1 VSENE
6 LVIRVSP
13 RTLLTFALA
22 PGVSA
27 IVVFIVVSA
36 ALHRSHLGWAFGAA
50 AAWWLV
56 HVPFVLRLRARFT
69 PVGVD
74 ARNAFRSY
82 SARWEEIR
90 AIRVAPGLWYSYDS
104 SWTRMLEVETRDGRR
119 FTLRCCTKLRQ
130 QTVDELGRLLQ
141 ERAQRYG
148 LEVPD
153 SLASIHKVTWAES
166 LSRGPR

>member
-1 VSENE
+1 MPDDD
-6 LVIRVSP
+6 LVIRASP

-22 PGVSA
+22 PGVGA
-27 IVVFIVVSA
+27 IVVFILVSA

-56 HVPFVLRLRARFT
+56 HIPFVLRARARFT
-69 PVGVD
+69 AASVD

-90 AIRVAPGLWYSYDS
+90 AIRVVPGLWYSYDT

-119 FTLRCCTKLRQ
+119 FTLRGCTKLRQ
-130 QTVDELGRLLQ
+130 RTVDELERLLR
-141 ERAQRYG
+141 ERARQYG
-148 LEVPD
+148 FEVPD
-153 SLASIHKVTWAES
+153 SLAPIHKASWA
-166 LSRGPR
+166 P